1 MDNCIICG
9 VPAEGNICPTHSEDV
24 FFEFT
29 GNNSNQVTVGH
40 YYQGVVDGKTEFGI
54 FVKLNSRVTG
64 LLHKNELKQRIESLD
79 WNIGDIVYVKVKSK
93 QSDGKID
100 LGWSIREN
108 SSDFRGSL
116 VEGSDGVKPK
126 LDTPKIDIEEK
137 ISNTIS
143 DERHTQ
149 PSLSVPIA
157 LLNKELGRFAMI
169 EGKIIDIRQTT
180 GPTLFELQDESGRVM
195 ISAFETAGKRTYP
208 EIDVGD
214 IVRVKGEVELR
225 RGDVQVESKV
235 ISKLDGNES
244 EKIIDKIS
252 SALYER
258 AKTDGTDPIIK
269 GLIDPDS
276 LETASL
282 EIRAAVFESRPVV
295 IRHPA
300 TVDGYIAGASLEH
313 AIIDLIEREC
323 EGVQIAY
330 RYVNRRPY
338 LANNYDMGAAI
349 SDTTWMLESKER
361 YNDPIPLYVIIS
373 RIEDIESCE
382 EMRLLGIY
390 GAKIILIGGD
400 GNGNVREYNC
410 PDVIIETKDKN
421 HSNFTDLSAEVAVL
435 VNPESKQEILPL
447 PAISYWK
454 NPPAKY
460 IEMASELGYDDDK
473 MSKIRESIAL
483 EAFYQR
489 HNGKREMILGIL
501 FVGNEQLI
509 EQSSSY
515 FRKKVE
521 SEIQTVSYHIEQL
534 IINGR
539 KIGMLDIEKFTHRY
553 QFPPIKLLM
562 SEIIEREEIEVL
574 IGNDT
579 TNIYVESNGLVD
591 RESLENDINS
601 SVIEKRGVGGRK
613 IEFGKI
619 AFVPGDRDEMV
630 EIVIESIS
638 KQLQ

>member
-24 FFEFT
+24 FFEFA
-29 GNNSNQVTVGH
+29 GNNSNQVTAGR

-116 VEGSDGVKPK
+116 IEGLDGVESK
-126 LDTPKIDIEEK
+126 LDIPEIDIGEK

-143 DERHTQ
+143 DERDTS
-149 PSLSVPIA
+149 PPLSVSIA
-157 LLNKELGRFAMI
+157 LLNKELGRLAMI
-169 EGKIIDIRQTT
+169 EGKVIDIRQTT

-208 EIDVGD
+208 EIDIGD

-225 RGDVQVESKV
+225 RGDVQVESKI
-235 ISKLDGNES
+235 ISKLEGSES

-258 AKTDGTDPIIK
+258 AKTGEIDPIVK
-269 GLIDPDS
+269 GLIDSDS

-313 AIIDLIEREC
+313 AIIGLIEREN
-323 EGVQIAY
+323 EGSHIAY

-338 LANNYDMGAAI
+338 LTEDYDMGAAI

-390 GAKIILIGGD
+390 GAKIISIG
-400 GNGNVREYNC
+400 GNGNVSECDC
-410 PDVIIETKDKN
+410 PDVIIGTEDKDHN
-421 HSNFTDLSAEVAVL
+421 NFTDLSAEVAVL

-454 NPPAKY
+454 NPPVEY
-460 IEMASELGYDDDK
+460 IEIASKLGYDDDK
-473 MSKIRESIAL
+473 MSKIREAIAL

-489 HNGKREMILGIL
+489 YNSKRELILDIL

-515 FRKKVE
+515 FRKSVE

-539 KIGMLDIEKFTHRY
+539 EIGMLDIEKFTHRY

-562 SEIIEREEIEVL
+562 SGIIERGEIEVL
-574 IGNDT
+574 IGNDIT
-579 TNIYVESNGLVD
+579 SIYVESNGLID
-591 RESLENDINS
+591 MESLKNDINS
-601 SVIEKRGVGGRK
+601 SVIEKRGVNG
-613 IEFGKI
+613 GKI
-619 AFVPGDRDEMV
+619 GLGKIVFVPGDRDEMI
-630 EIVIESIS
+630 ETVIEAIS
-638 KQLQ
+638 KQLH